1 MMGRNNQRDGSVAGV
16 LDFRIQTF
24 LRVCR
29 NMSFT
34 AASEELHIT
43 QPAVSQHIRYL
54 EKAYGCPLFIRDGK
68 RVSLTPAGEVLLHT
82 MGSLQNDHLALVRRM
97 QEAGGTKKTLTF
109 GVTLTIGEYAILPA
123 LAQYLKEHLDINVQ
137 VRYGNT
143 HTLVDL
149 LHEGKIDFA
158 LVEGYVPMD
167 DFDTLVDRMEPYLPV
182 CAKGHV
188 FQKPVSTLKDLLG
201 ERLLIREEGSG
212 TREILEKYLS
222 ALNLSLADFTHY
234 AQVENMHSIVG
245 LLLRDCGITF
255 LYQAAVQDLL
265 QQGLVEIIPISDFQM
280 HHEFTFIWNK
290 NSCFAGEYRDICHQL
305 HTADARSLD
314 EPPLP

>member
-1 MMGRNNQRDGSVAGV
+1 M

-24 LRVCR
+24 LSVCR
-29 NMSFT
+29 HMSFT

-68 RVSLTPAGEVLLHT
+68 HISLTPAGEVLQRT
-82 MGSLQNDHLALVRRM
+82 MGSLQNDHQTLLRRM
-97 QEAGGTKKTLTF
+97 QEAGGHKKTLTF
-109 GVTLTIGEYAILPA
+109 GVTFTIGEYAILPS
-123 LAQYLKEHLDINVQ
+123 LSQYLKEHPDINVR

-143 HTLVDL
+143 HALADL
-149 LHEGKIDFA
+149 LHAGEIDFA
-158 LVEGYVPMD
+158 LVEGYVAVEE
-167 DFDTLVDRMEPYLPV
+167 FDTLVDRVEPYLPV

-188 FQKPVSTLKDLLG
+188 FQKPVSTLRDLLG

-212 TREILEKYLS
+212 TREILEKYL
-222 ALNLSLADFTHY
+222 AAFNLSLSDFTHY

-245 LLLRDCGITF
+245 LLLQDCGITF
-255 LYQAAVQDLL
+255 LYQAAVQELL
-265 QQGLVEIIPISDFQM
+265 EQELVQVIPISDFQM

-290 NSCFAGEYRDICHQL
+290 NSCFASEYRDICQQL
-305 HTADARSLD
+305 HCGRSPHLD
-314 EPPLP
+314 EAAPG

>member
-1 MMGRNNQRDGSVAGV
+1 M

-24 LRVCR
+24 LSVCR
-29 NMSFT
+29 HMSFT
-34 AASEELHIT
+34 AASQELHIT

-68 RVSLTPAGEVLLHT
+68 YISLTPAGEVLQRT
-82 MGSLQNDHLALVRRM
+82 MGSLQNDHQTLLRRM
-97 QEAGGTKKTLTF
+97 QEAGGSKKTLTF
-109 GVTLTIGEYAILPA
+109 GVTFTIGEYAILPS
-123 LAQYLKEHLDINVQ
+123 LSQYLKDHPDINVR

-143 HTLVDL
+143 RALADL
-149 LHEGKIDFA
+149 LHAGEIDFA
-158 LVEGYVPMD
+158 LVEGYVAEEE
-167 DFDTLVDRMEPYLPV
+167 FDTLVDRVEPYLPV

-188 FQKPVSTLKDLLG
+188 FQKPVSTLRDLLD

-222 ALNLSLADFTHY
+222 AFNLSLADFTHY

-245 LLLRDCGITF
+245 LLLRDCGISF
-255 LYQAAVQDLL
+255 LYQAAVQELL
-265 QQGLVEIIPISDFQM
+265 EQELVEVIPISDFQM

-290 NSCFAGEYRDICHQL
+290 DSCFASEYREICQQL
-305 HTADARSLD
+305 HCGRPPLLD
-314 EPPLP
+314 EAVSE